1 MLFAIHID
9 VDKERTMKHF
19 ILILFISAI
28 YITGLA
34 SPPGNNSFGIDSLI
48 KEEQQVSSKLKIY
61 PNPCSIGQVT
71 IEMDDYEIA
80 EIRVINITGK
90 EILLK
95 KTGFGVN
102 KYQLK
107 LNDVPKG
114 IYFLRVRT
122 TENKVVAK
130 KLIVSEM

>member
-1 MLFAIHID
+1 
-9 VDKERTMKHF
+9 MKQF
-19 ILILFISAI
+19 ILILFISVI

-34 SPPGNNSFGIDSLI
+34 SPPVYSSFGNDTV

-61 PNPCSIGQVT
+61 PNPTNTGNVT
-71 IEMDDYEIA
+71 LEMEDHQIA
-80 EIRVINITGK
+80 EIKVINITGK
-90 EILLK
+90 EILQK
-95 KTGFGVN
+95 KTDFGVN

-107 LNDVPKG
+107 LYGVPKG

-130 KLIVSEM
+130 KLVISER

>member
-1 MLFAIHID
+1 
-9 VDKERTMKHF
+9 MKQLILL
-19 ILILFISAI
+19 ILISGI

-34 SPPGNNSFGIDSLI
+34 NPPVYSSFGNDTLA

-61 PNPCSIGQVT
+61 PNPCSTGQVT
-71 IEMDDYEIA
+71 LEMDDHQIA
-80 EIRVINITGK
+80 EIRLINITGK
-90 EILLK
+90 EVLQQKID
-95 KTGFGVN
+95 FGVY

-107 LNDVPKG
+107 LHDVPKG

-130 KLIVSEM
+130 KLVVSEM